1 MCVPV
6 LQDGAGCDEQQE
18 QQEQEKQEQESQGV
32 MVVEPTAGIVVVS
45 GNQEHEAAAAAIQK
59 VFSLVELIYQI
70 CSFIEGYNDIE
81 SLFKAIEFE
90 PGANRTWILFL
101 KRKLKS
107 HFDILHQL
115 WCTKTLNYFRY
126 LRGCWWATGAYPRE
140 YELISNLRDLFGR
153 MIILNEK
160 CNRRSRKLFNLQEQE
175 QQKSRGSYKKQ
186 KPVYYIMKLDMIRKS
201 YGELTHNHNFSVC
214 IHLKQDDR
222 LFADQLSETFCVV
235 NKDTYNMKIDLRFF
249 PLPLPVVLPLHVSA
263 LRDMECNVCG
273 KHIVNDPD
281 FGFGFT
287 TRTGTNRPEF
297 HYMGPRINSASAN
310 L

>member
-1 MCVPV
+1 MPV
-6 LQDGAGCDEQQE
+6 LQDDVVGDDEQQE
-18 QQEQEKQEQESQGV
+18 VEQQEESQGV
-32 MVVEPTAGIVVVS
+32 VVEPTAGVVVVS
-45 GNQEHEAAAAAIQK
+45 GNQEHGAAAAIQK

-101 KRKLKS
+101 QRKLKR
-107 HFDILHQL
+107 HFNILHQL

-126 LRGCWWATGAYPRE
+126 LRGHWWATGAYPRE
-140 YELISNLRDLFGR
+140 CELISYLRDLFAR

-160 CNRRSRKLFNLQEQE
+160 CNRRSRKLNNLQTQE
-175 QQKSRGSYKKQ
+175 QQKSRGTYKKQ
-186 KPVYYIMKLDMIRKS
+186 KPVYYIMKLDMIKRS

-214 IHLKQDDR
+214 IHLKQDNR
-222 LFADQLSETFCVV
+222 LFEDQLSQTFCVV
-235 NKDTYNMKIDLRFF
+235 NRDTYNMKIDFKFF
-249 PLPLPVVLPLHVSA
+249 SLPLPVPVPSHPWSA
-263 LRDMECNVCG
+263 LRNMECSVCR

-281 FGFGFT
+281 LGFGFT
-287 TRTGTNRPEF
+287 IRTATNNPVF
-297 HYMGPRINSASAN
+297 HSLARHINSAN